1 MSCSE
6 WHNQFSCISPSTGLS
21 PKCCKMKL
29 GASALRLTRHP
40 AGHSTAGILSRNPLQ
55 ILSPVHRLWQQVPSL
70 CTTDERGTGFQRAS
84 PSVQE
89 AACTMADNPRHC
101 PSGSMCCSCFG
112 GWGEPQPMG
121 SVMLLSNSPHA
132 QDKSISAWYC
142 HTQGLTLP
150 VLPVV
155 FFWWPS
161 RNSGSSLLS
170 GVKPWYSADSNW
182 LYQLH
187 FALLLFL
194 TS

>member
-112 GWGEPQPMG
+112 GCGEHRPPG
-121 SVMLLSNSPHA
+121 LSLTA
-132 QDKSISAWYC
+132 AMFR
-142 HTQGLTLP
+142 TQGFLPGIVGLVQGLMLSVLP
-150 VLPVV
+150 VL
-155 FFWWPS
+155 FGQQQQF
-161 RNSGSSLLS
+161 GSSQPFA
-170 GVKPWYSADSNW
+170 VKAWGSADSGW
-182 LYQLH
+182 LY
-187 FALLLFL
+187 
-194 TS
+194 